1 MIRVMHSMK
10 KACVALL
17 SLAVTLC
24 LAIGCSSKKGNDA
37 IPTAKPIMTPQEK
50 EKVAD
55 MYQDYMTKMAPKGAA
70 ENVAK
75 FRGEQ
80 PTKDANQQS
89 APANSKQ

>member
-1 MIRVMHSMK
+1 MMRAMRSMK

-17 SLAVTLC
+17 TLAVTLC
-24 LAIGCSSKKGNDA
+24 LAIGCSSNKGNDA
-37 IPTAKPIMTPQEK
+37 IPTAKPIMTTQEK

-55 MYQDYMTKMAPKGAA
+55 MYQDYMTKMAPTSAA

-80 PTKDANQQS
+80 PTKDAKQQS
-89 APANSKQ
+89 AANSKQ

>member
-1 MIRVMHSMK
+1 MMRVMRSMK

-17 SLAVTLC
+17 TLAVTLC
-24 LAIGCSSKKGNDA
+24 LAIGCSSNKGNDA
-37 IPTAKPIMTPQEK
+37 IPAAKPIMTTQEK

-55 MYQDYMTKMAPKGAA
+55 MYQDYMTKMAPKSAT